1 MILDLVYSRRLDY
14 HFKLTK
20 NIIIHTKIQI
30 ITRNKYKYKPTKYKY
45 GSLVKI
51 LCMIPGMYHHVP
63 TVKI

>member
-51 LCMIPGMYHHVP
+51 LC
-63 TVKI
+63 TV